1 MIIEVTDLCRH
12 AGIEQQ
18 TLDAWIEAGWIR
30 PQIVGG
36 SACFSDMDVARAQL
50 IRDLAGPIDINAEGV
65 GIILDLLDQIHGLR
79 WALESL
85 TTAVAGQ
92 HLSVRRRIRSHVER
106 LTSSPARAARRAW
119 TPIEDRAPPSERS
132 V

>member
-1 MIIEVTDLCRH
+1 MRII
-12 AGIEQQ
+12 A
-18 TLDAWIEAGWIR
+18 LDVHR
-30 PQIVGG
+30 
-36 SACFSDMDVARAQL
+36 SFAQMAIL
-50 IRDLAGPIDINAEGV
+50 ENGKIRDAGRFDLERNRGGV

-92 HLSVRRRIRSHVER
+92 HLSVRRRIRSDVER
-106 LTSSPARAARRAW
+106 LTSSPARAAGGAW
-119 TPIEDRAPPSERS
+119 TPIVDRAPPSERS